1 MTDDEE
7 VMAWWKAVKEEGHP
21 DTKEGWPVLDS
32 VAALQ
37 DILASIMWV
46 SSGHHA
52 GVCIFRSCLPLVSHA
67 SDGCCNI
74 SPKNNRYGNHFIDST
89 NLLVGVFFFLDKTP

>member
-21 DTKEGWPVLDS
+21 DIKEGWPVLDS

-52 GVCIFRSCLPLVSHA
+52 GVFEFPSCQP
-67 SDGCCNI
+67 
-74 SPKNNRYGNHFIDST
+74 
-89 NLLVGVFFFLDKTP
+89 FLTHTMYDFARPCQRTEITWLFYPILW